1 MDRSGG
7 ETGGL
12 DCPQKITS
20 CYMFPYIRNNN
31 VNKQRNNNVNKQRNN
46 NVNECY
52 VNVIISLTK
61 LHQRNNNVNKQ
72 LENSMMIPVAEKI
85 N

>member
-1 MDRSGG
+1 
-7 ETGGL
+7 
-12 DCPQKITS
+12 
-20 CYMFPYIRNNN
+20 MFPYIRNNN